1 MLLVDELSR
10 QSRLGLVGVVHK
22 AEGAGGIGAKVN
34 QRGTS
39 QECDHCGR
47 VTPKTLADRIHNCP
61 GCGTVEDRDVHAARV
76 SSSIGHSRGQRGLE
90 RALERQASRVRH
102 SLLQK
107 PSAFTRRSIHYN
119 LSGRRSGNRHD

>member
-1 MLLVDELSR
+1 MLAKSVLNAAWGQLISFTDYKAAYAG
-10 QSRLGLVGVVHK
+10 GLV
-22 AEGAGGIGAKVN
+22 AKIN
-34 QRGTS
+34 PRGTS
-39 QECDHCGR
+39 QECDCCGL
-47 VTPKTLADRIHNCP
+47 VTPKTLADCIHDCP

-107 PSAFTRRSIHYN
+107 PSAFRRRSVHYN
-119 LSGRRSGNRHD
+119 LSERRSGSHHE